1 MSLKNKMFLSFCLV
15 ILAILLP
22 ITTLIEIYV
31 KPKNMQ
37 QSQENVLNLIEAKS
51 IEIGSW
57 LNQRVSEIRIIREYP
72 ACKSLDFERCKP
84 YISNLNKVLKEN
96 YGNQQETFAIGG
108 MDGKG
113 WVNDKITIDI
123 SNRDYFEIVMNSD
136 MEYIVS
142 RPVVSKSDNKEIF
155 LICYPIVNDNGEKIG
170 FINGSIALDLISK
183 ITDQIDL
190 YNGVSWIMYSD
201 GTPYKVS
208 DEWLKHSELKSDSL
222 DLIAKH
228 IDNHS
233 GIIDTKAINGKDA
246 LVFYSQVPY
255 AQDWILCTLIDK
267 AELNVV
273 SNQVIN
279 IIIISAAA
287 ILVLASIIAL
297 AFSESITRPIK
308 ILKEQMLEVASGNFD
323 VKYTGKGRDEIS
335 VLANVFNKM
344 TSDLKNLMNQVKNI
358 EQQKRQA
365 ELRALQ
371 SQINPHFLYNTLD
384 TIQWKALKHN
394 ATDVADMI
402 QLLSGL
408 FRISLSSGKEMIP
421 LEYEIQHVDNYLQIQ
436 QIRYND
442 KISYHMKIDNLAKKC
457 YIPKII
463 IQPLVENSIYHGLKP
478 KRHQGDIYIECM
490 ICNDDLQIIVEDNGI
505 GIEESRLDLLIF
517 NLKNRVESNHYGLYN
532 VNERLLMTYGTKCT
546 IQIISE
552 VNVGTKIII
561 RIPIQKEGDICLEH

>member
-561 RIPIQKEGDICLEH
+561 RIPIQKEGDVCLEH

>member
-22 ITTLIEIYV
+22 ITILIEIYV

-57 LNQRVSEIRIIREYP
+57 LNQRVSEIRIIHEYP
-72 ACKSLDFERCKP
+72 ACKSLDFEKCKP

-113 WVNDKITIDI
+113 WVNDKITIDV
-123 SNRDYFEIVMNSD
+123 SNRDYFEIVMNNN

-155 LICYPIVNDNGEKIG
+155 LICYPIVNDNDEKIG

-183 ITDQIDL
+183 TTDQIDL
-190 YNGVSWIMYSD
+190 YNGISWIMYSD

-208 DEWLKHSELKSDSL
+208 DEWLENSELETDSL
-222 DLIAKH
+222 NQIAEY

-233 GIIDTKAINGKDA
+233 GIIDTKAINGKDS

-255 AQDWILCTLIDK
+255 AQDWILCTLINK

-287 ILVLASIIAL
+287 ILILASIIAL

-308 ILKEQMLEVASGNFD
+308 ILKEQMSEVASGNFD

-335 VLANVFNKM
+335 ILANVFNKM
-344 TSDLKNLMNQVKNI
+344 TNDLKNLMNQVKNI

-478 KRHQGDIYIECM
+478 NQHQGNIYIECM
-490 ICNDDLQIIVEDNGI
+490 IYNDDLQITVEDNGI
-505 GIEESRLDLLIF
+505 GIEESRLELLIF

-532 VNERLLMTYGTKCT
+532 VNERLLMTYSARCT

-561 RIPIQKEGDICLEH
+561 RIPIQKEGDTCLEH

>member
-1 MSLKNKMFLSFCLV
+1 
-15 ILAILLP
+15 
-22 ITTLIEIYV
+22 
-31 KPKNMQ
+31 MQ

-335 VLANVFNKM
+335 VLASVFNKM